1 MTVMKLS
8 GKHVAALGAAGAI
21 AALLVAERVR
31 PLRDQTRPQLPRTV
45 RNLAMGASCA
55 LVIALVEEPLTQ
67 RIAKANAAK
76 ARGIAHQVPRPFAL
90 AAGVLAM
97 DYGFY
102 LWHVATHKLPFLW
115 RWHRVH
121 HIDPDMDASTAL
133 RFHALD
139 MLVSL
144 PWRLVQVRLAGV
156 DPKALFAWRQFFNA
170 SILFHHSN
178 LRLPNGWDE
187 RLSLAFTTPAMH
199 GIHHSSVKAER
210 DSNWTSGFSFWDR
223 LHGTFRRRPPQGQ
236 IAIGVA
242 DPRAEADIVFE
253 RSLTAPFK
261 PIPPETR

>member
-1 MTVMKLS
+1 MKVS
-8 GKHVAALGAAGAI
+8 GKHLFGALAAGAVG
-21 AALLVAERVR
+21 ALLVAERKR
-31 PLRDQTRPQLPRTV
+31 PLRRRTRPDLA
-45 RNLAMGASCA
+45 RNIRNAAMGASCA

-67 RIAKANAAK
+67 RIARANAAGG
-76 ARGIAHQVPRPFAL
+76 RGIAQRVPKSLSL
-90 AAGVLAM
+90 AVGVLAM

-121 HIDPDMDASTAL
+121 HIDEDMDASTAV

-156 DPKALFAWRQFFNA
+156 DPAGLFAWRQFFNA

-178 LRLPNGWDE
+178 LRLPVGWDG
-187 RLSLAFTTPAMH
+187 RLSLALTTPKMH

-223 LHGTFRRRPPQGQ
+223 LHGTFRDTPAQDA
-236 IAIGVA
+236 IDIGVA
-242 DPRAEADIVFE
+242 DPRAGADIALA
-253 RSLTAPFK
+253 RSLTAPFR